1 MRYDARESALNEDIY
16 FKEKNHEYRTYDV
29 NYFLPEPYISL
40 LECDGGIDHNMN
52 FVSNQV
58 SLFGLF
64 FVGNTDKLILIRGCP
79 GLS

>member
-52 FVSNQV
+52 FVSN
-58 SLFGLF
+58 
-64 FVGNTDKLILIRGCP
+64 
-79 GLS
+79 